1 MRPEVRVVCEGLI
14 VREGQTI
21 LEARSSS
28 TLVIMGARR
37 LIVDTSSRQYMRKV
51 RDGLAALGVGPGDV
65 ELLVS
70 THPHGDHTGNDDLF
84 SSAERVSLRAGEASR
99 DIASGVRL
107 VSTPG
112 HTPDSVSVFV
122 EAEERYAIVGDAMPT
137 EDNYRK
143 WLPPG
148 IHYDRDVALASMSTI
163 VDFTDIVIPGHG
175 RPFRI
180 DR

>member
-1 MRPEVRVVCEGLI
+1 MRPEVNVVCEGRI
-14 VREGQTI
+14 VRDGQTI
-21 LEARSSS
+21 LEAHSSS
-28 TLVIMGARR
+28 TLVLSGERC
-37 LIVDTSSRQYMRKV
+37 LIVDTSSRKYRQRML
-51 RDGLAALGVGPGDV
+51 DGLETLGIRPSDV
-65 ELLVS
+65 DLLVS
-70 THPHGDHTGNDDLF
+70 THPHGDHTGNDELF
-84 SSAERVSLRAGEASR
+84 ISAKRLSLPAGEASMNI
-99 DIASGVRL
+99 DQGVSL

-122 EAEERYAIVGDAMPT
+122 EAEERYAIAGDAMPT

-148 IHYDRDVALASMSTI
+148 IHYDRDVALASMRMI
-163 VDFTDIVIPGHG
+163 VDFADIVIPGHG